1 MAITGAPEGD
11 HERRRHQQLEQSTAQ
26 EHERLARKAE
36 QQMSRLV
43 NRQVQAIEPPVL
55 TRSEES
61 AIAVDRKY
69 DGENGPPSVASRD
82 VHLLA
87 DDPAQNGHRLDLDQQ
102 IWSGKAR
109 YLEQGIGRRLGS
121 REPARTHLAQ

>member
-1 MAITGAPEGD
+1 MAITAAPERD

-26 EHERLARKAE
+26 EHEGLAGKAE
-36 QQMSRLV
+36 QQVSRLV
-43 NRQVQAIEPPVL
+43 DRQIQTIEPPVL
-55 TRSEES
+55 TGSTET
-61 AIAVDRKY
+61 AIAIDRKD
-69 DGENGPPSVASRD
+69 DGENGPPSVVSRD

-87 DDPAQNGHRLDLDQQ
+87 DDPAQNSHRLDLDQQ

-109 YLEQGIGRRLGS
+109 YLEQGIGRRLGL